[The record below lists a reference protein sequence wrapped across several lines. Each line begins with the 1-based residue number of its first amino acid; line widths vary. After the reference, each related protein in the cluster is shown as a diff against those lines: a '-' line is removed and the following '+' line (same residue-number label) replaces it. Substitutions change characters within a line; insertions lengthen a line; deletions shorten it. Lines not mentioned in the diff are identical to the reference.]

1 MVQKEL
7 EAMGNV
13 LESAGDLL
21 EEVYFTSIYPNVCQ
35 VSTWHTS
42 LVHAHVPSAIFT
54 LQRDAQRFA
63 EQIPLSKE
71 ITIPSCEK
79 VTVNPER
86 LAIL

>member
-21 EEVYFTSIYPNVCQ
+21 EEVYFTSIYPKEGQ
-35 VSTWHTS
+35 VETWHTS
-42 LVHAHVPSAIFT
+42 LVYAHVPSAIFA
-54 LQRDAQRFA
+54 LDRDAQRFA
-63 EQIPLSKE
+63 QQ
-71 ITIPSCEK
+71 IPSCEK